1 MPKKEI
7 KLPSGYIK
15 LPWEIFS
22 LLKDHELT
30 NAEFTLLTFLI
41 GASDNELGACAYS
54 YSTIAKIL
62 GSSRQ
67 RIKQT
72 CDKLADKK
80 LIKIEKQFNS
90 KGIPGKF
97 ITLGGKRFPVY
108 QLIYAPHYHEGLV
121 RNDTLHHD
129 DAPHRGDA
137 GGCIEAMQGG
147 CIEAMHNNT
156 NLNKT
161 NVNKTNNNLSNSLS
175 DKPDKPAK
183 SDTVDESLRDEARK
197 RAKQRNAGD
206 VRAYASRILENW
218 SKQGITSL
226 NELRKAEERIASAN
240 SSRSNS
246 RAHKPYQ
253 EKLPE
258 WAQGKNEEKSKKKPE
273 NTDRTA
279 NVNQDISRL
288 MERLNDKKKN
298 SNGEKNN

>member
-7 KLPSGYIK
+7 KLPNGYVK

-62 GSSRQ
+62 GTSRQ
-67 RIKQT
+67 RVKQT
-72 CDKLADKK
+72 CDNLADKK

-90 KGIPGKF
+90 KGLPGKF

-121 RNDTLHHD
+121 RSDTPHHD
-129 DAPHRGDA
+129 DALHRGDA

-147 CIEAMHNNT
+147 CIEAMHNNP
-156 NLNKT
+156 NNNKT
-161 NVNKTNNNLSNSLS
+161 NVNKTNNLSNSLS

-183 SDTVDESLRDEARK
+183 SDTVVDERLRDEARN

-206 VRAYASRILENW
+206 VEAYANRILENW
-218 SKQGITSL
+218 RKDGIMSL
-226 NELRKAEERIASAN
+226 NELRKAEERLANAN

-246 RAHKPYQ
+246 RGRSHYE

-258 WAQGKNEEKSKKKPE
+258 WAQKKTKEKSKKKTE
-273 NTDRTA
+273 NVNRTA
-279 NVNQDISRL
+279 TANQDISRL
-288 MERLNDKKKN
+288 MERLNDKTKTTKKN
-298 SNGEKNN
+298 N

>member
-62 GSSRQ
+62 GTSRQ

-72 CDKLADKK
+72 CDNLAGKK

-90 KGIPGKF
+90 KGLPGKF

-121 RNDTLHHD
+121 RSDTPHHD

-147 CIEAMHNNT
+147 CIEAMHNNPKNN
-156 NLNKT
+156 NL
-161 NVNKTNNNLSNSLS
+161 NVNKPNNLSYSLTE
-175 DKPDKPAK
+175 PDKPVTDK
-183 SDTVDESLRDEARK
+183 VDERLRDEAIK
-197 RAKQRNAGD
+197 RAKQQNAGN
-206 VRAYASRILENW
+206 VEAYASRILENW

-226 NELRKAEERIASAN
+226 NELRRAEDRIANAN
-240 SSRSNS
+240 RKRNNS
-246 RAHKPYQ
+246 QGRKPIN
-253 EKLPE
+253 EKLPD
-258 WAQGKNEEKSKKKPE
+258 WAKKELEKSKKKSE

-279 NVNQDISRL
+279 TVNQDISRL
-288 MERLNDKKKN
+288 MERLNDKTKNGKKN
-298 SNGEKNN
+298 N

>member
-90 KGIPGKF
+90 KGMPGKF

-129 DAPHRGDA
+129 DAPHRDDA
-137 GGCIEAMQGG
+137 GGCIETMQGG
-147 CIEAMHNNT
+147 CIETMHNNP
-156 NLNKT
+156 NNHKLND
-161 NVNKTNNNLSNSLS
+161 NKLNNNLSNSPKS
-175 DKPDKPAK
+175 DKPTQPK
-183 SDTVDESLRDEARK
+183 VDERLRQEAIK
-197 RAKQRNAGD
+197 RAKERKAGN
-206 VRAYASRILENW
+206 VKAYANRIIENW
-218 SKQGITSL
+218 KKQGITTIT
-226 NELRKAEERIASAN
+226 ELQKFEEQQAN
-240 SSRSNS
+240 AIRRNS
-246 RAHKPYQ
+246 RPHYE
-253 EKLPE
+253 EKLPD
-258 WAQGKNEEKSKKKPE
+258 WAQAE
-273 NTDRTA
+273 
-279 NVNQDISRL
+279 L
-288 MERLNDKKKN
+288 DKLEKN
-298 SNGEKNN
+298 S